1 MTLHGDI
8 GDLRHAAAERCGD
21 AAPAQP
27 EERSQRVSRW
37 AVVIYVLVALA
48 TPLLLYAGPDVLSPT
63 APAIAEAA
71 LDGHLSMHAYL
82 APANAGAADHV
93 H

>member
-8 GDLRHAAAERCGD
+8 GDLQLAAREGRGD
-21 AAPAQP
+21 DAPVQP
-27 EERSQRVSRW
+27 EARSRRVSRW
-37 AVVIYVLVALA
+37 AVVIYVVVALA

-82 APANAGAADHV
+82 APVTAPATSV